1 MELKEMIKY
10 KYKGAGM
17 INKLDN
23 LMEEHTSIDK
33 WENKKIKTK
42 YFNLEKIG
50 YVLIKDKIE
59 KKVRNKKIERK
70 SNGTK

>member
-1 MELKEMIKY
+1 
-10 KYKGAGM
+10 M

-59 KKVRNKKIERK
+59 KKVRNKKWVNIVY
-70 SNGTK
+70 